1 MVRQATTDL
10 RQSAVSTVGEGRL
23 FALLVALP
31 CIFGLLGPA
40 NARPARIAIV
50 VVSDGAPFTII
61 RGTELMSGG
70 NGVALY
76 SGDMLESGSDSLVVA
91 ELSDEATIAF
101 GPSTQAYLQERTD
114 GPTIVLLRGWIK
126 TDVLG
131 TDHSKPCQVLA
142 SRLGAATSAGVF
154 VVHAGAHEDEVFN
167 EFGEATLML
176 INGGGLRAERESK
189 ANQFMVRT
197 ERGAVSAQSR
207 PSEPFLQA
215 MPVTFRD
222 ALPEARS
229 KSPTFKTAEAAPLRA
244 VSYDDVASWLAM
256 PRQWRGG
263 FTARFRG
270 RLNDPAFREALSAH
284 VAQHPEW
291 AEILDAT
298 SDTNGTDH
306 ANVSDIQRNN
316 RPN

>member
-1 MVRQATTDL
+1 MARQATTDL
-10 RQSAVSTVGEGRL
+10 RQSAVSTVGGGPL
-23 FALLVALP
+23 FAFLVALP
-31 CIFGLLGPA
+31 CLIGPLGPA
-40 NARPARIAIV
+40 YARPARAAIV
-50 VVSDGAPFTII
+50 VVSDGPPFTII

-76 SGDMLESGSDSLVVA
+76 SGDMLEIGSDSLIVA

-101 GPSTQAYLQERTD
+101 GPSTRAYLQERTD

-126 TDVLG
+126 MGVLG
-131 TDHSKPCQVLA
+131 ADHPKPCQVLA
-142 SRLGAATSAGVF
+142 NRLGAATRAGVF
-154 VVHAGAHEDEVFN
+154 VVHAGAHEDEVFD
-167 EFGEATLML
+167 EYGEATLML
-176 INGGGLRAERESK
+176 INGGGVRVEGEIK

-215 MPVTFRD
+215 MPITFRD
-222 ALPEARS
+222 SLPEAQS

-244 VSYDDVASWLAM
+244 VTYDDVADWLAM

-263 FTARFRG
+263 FTTRFRG

-306 ANVSDIQRNN
+306 ANTSDIQRNN